1 MSCSPGGKQKE
12 NILAFFFF
20 FKSPTT
26 ADQAFKVS
34 NVSADDREKSL
45 PQLLPMQRP
54 INTRKASSVRVSAC
68 VCVCACVSRSPV
80 ITLHLGDI
88 INICT
93 GIYSA
98 TWNISWRL
106 R

>member
-1 MSCSPGGKQKE
+1 MSCSPGGKQKKRH
-12 NILAFFFF
+12 LSVFFL

-26 ADQAFKVS
+26 ADQALKVS

-68 VCVCACVSRSPV
+68 VCVCVCVTEPSDNLAP
-80 ITLHLGDI
+80 
-88 INICT
+88 
-93 GIYSA
+93 
-98 TWNISWRL
+98 W
-106 R
+106 